1 MKDLVKTNSDTLDAQ
16 PVAVVD
22 PNRRQFLDAACKVCG
37 MFAIG
42 SVATVLAAC
51 AGTKTYKGTVVNKQI
66 MVPLSAWPTKDGAP
80 TNLML
85 TSVSELPHNIALFRQ
100 KDDTYYGLYMQ
111 CTHYD
116 YSLDLN
122 KEEGF
127 RCNEH
132 GSMFDQEGKVIKG
145 PAAQSMRRFVVTQQD
160 KNLVVQLS

>member
-1 MKDLVKTNSDTLDAQ
+1 MATTDTTALIPTTNVTTDT
-16 PVAVVD
+16 
-22 PNRRQFLDAACKVCG
+22 NRRQFLDAACKVCG

-66 MVPLSAWPTKDGAP
+66 MVPLSAWPTKDGTP

-100 KDDTYYGLYMQ
+100 KDGTYYGLYMQ

-127 RCNEH
+127 RCHEH

-145 PAAQSMRRFVVTQQD
+145 PAAQSMRRFVVTQKDQ
-160 KNLVVQLS
+160 NLVVQLS